1 MGIIISFFNQK
12 GGVGKSTSTINIG
25 AIIAS
30 ADKKVL
36 IADMD
41 SQASATVCVGVD
53 DENLEMSIFDLL
65 KNRKSTKKDIENAII
80 HTKFENLDILP
91 SNIELSNADIELS
104 SYLNRESLLK
114 NVLLKVKDQYD
125 YILID
130 CPPNLGLLSVNS
142 LVASDFLIIPVSP
155 SFLSIKGIKHL
166 LNTFNLIKEN
176 INESLEIMGVL
187 ITLFDGRKNIAKEI
201 RVKLNTVFTD
211 QIFETVIRMNSQ
223 IESSQDAQ
231 KPIMYFNQK
240 CNGFVDYAAV
250 SQEILDYIEGE
261 E

>member
-1 MGIIISFFNQK
+1 MGMIISFFNQK

-53 DENLEMSIFDLL
+53 DENLDVSIFDLL

-114 NVLLKVKDQYD
+114 NVLLKVKDMYD

-201 RVKLNTVFTD
+201 RIKLNTVFTD

-240 CNGFVDYAAV
+240 CNGFVDYAGV